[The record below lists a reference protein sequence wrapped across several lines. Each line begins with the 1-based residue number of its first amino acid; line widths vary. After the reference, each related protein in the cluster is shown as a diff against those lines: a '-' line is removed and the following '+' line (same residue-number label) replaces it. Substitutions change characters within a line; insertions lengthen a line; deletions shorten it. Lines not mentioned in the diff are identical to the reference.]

1 MAYFQKKADSF
12 LISISKLIS
21 FVLLFLIIHFVNCDK
36 PVRSVAM
43 NPVVISFLLQALQ
56 HRKEML
62 LQMLLTIPSHLEY
75 VDAYTH
81 NGRIIDDNRHF
92 PWRKGE

>member
-1 MAYFQKKADSF
+1 
-12 LISISKLIS
+12 
-21 FVLLFLIIHFVNCDK
+21 
-36 PVRSVAM
+36 M
-43 NPVVISFLLQALQ
+43 NRNSFLLQALQ
-56 HRKEML
+56 HRKDML

-81 NGRIIDDNRHF
+81 NGRIKDDNRHL